1 MSKEF
6 VKAALREDAESH
18 VPAHPDLWPSIAKRV
33 HVTNRPQSR
42 IPRLRLAFNPRPLLM
57 AGALALLL
65 ISLWSIATFTQPVR
79 TVSAE
84 EIVARAAQVLTEE
97 PGAGLRTFHG
107 VYTFRYRHDPNSAFA
122 EQREETWFQTPA
134 RYARVTSNP
143 YSNGQDSAWFYGIE
157 DGFTYQHAPG
167 LNYIQMADLAFFHM
181 QDPTTTTLKIRPFS
195 PTSLESVLEVA
206 RRKLPPP
213 LNGKSD
219 PRPPYMYEV
228 KLMGEEQVLDRSAYV
243 VEMTLVPGAS
253 LQSPNM
259 QVPEKMKMWVDK
271 ELYAVLRIE
280 GWNAEGVVLQSGVYT
295 SFEVNGNT
303 QFDVLN
309 TLAPSGTDIVDI
321 RPVPDAATLDK
332 GWLEATQRAAYTV
345 FKPSRSLDSLMPG
358 RPFYNSRREVIS
370 QQYQG
375 HATLDMQSVVEVF
388 PAVATPDPEWSVRGA
403 KPKEVTLTK
412 LIITQGL
419 PSSIKADDMGNAVPV
434 HVANHQGFFY
444 SQDGANT
451 LIFDRDGT
459 RIKLSS
465 SPFFGVE
472 ALTSEQLVQIAE
484 TLQPVE
490 KK

>member
-1 MSKEF
+1 MG
-6 VKAALREDAESH
+6 
-18 VPAHPDLWPSIAKRV
+18 
-33 HVTNRPQSR
+33 
-42 IPRLRLAFNPRPLLM
+42 
-57 AGALALLL
+57 GALALLL
-65 ISLWSIATFTQPVR
+65 IGLWSISTFTQPTS

-84 EIVARAAQVLTEE
+84 EIVARAAQVVTEE
-97 PGAGLRTFHG
+97 PGTGLRSFHG
-107 VYTFRYRHDPNSAFA
+107 AYTFRYRNDPNGPFW

-134 RYARVTSNP
+134 RYVRVTSNP

-167 LNYIQMADLAFFHM
+167 LDYIQMADLAFFHM

-213 LNGKSD
+213 LNDKSD

-228 KLMGEEQVLDRSAYV
+228 KLVGEEQVWGRSAYV

-253 LQSPNM
+253 LQLPDR
-259 QVPEKMKMWVDK
+259 QVPEKMKLWVDK
-271 ELYAVLRIE
+271 ELYAVLRVE
-280 GWNAEGVVLQSGVYT
+280 GWNAEGVVLQSGAYK

-309 TLAPSGTDIVDI
+309 TVAPSGTDIVDI
-321 RPVPDAATLDK
+321 RPVPDAATIDK
-332 GWLEATQRAAYTV
+332 GWLVATQRAAFTV
-345 FKPSRSLDSLMPG
+345 FSPSSSIEGLTAG

-375 HATLDMQSVVEVF
+375 EALVQVQSVID
-388 PAVATPDPEWSVRGA
+388 ASGKSTPGPEWSVRGPQTR
-403 KPKEVTLTK
+403 KVMHTK
-412 LIITQGL
+412 LIIMQG
-419 PSSIKADDMGNAVPV
+419 PPTSIKVDGMGQGVPV
-434 HVANHQGFFY
+434 DVANLQGFFY

-459 RIKLSS
+459 RIKLYS
-465 SPFFGVE
+465 SPVADVA
-472 ALTSEQLVQIAE
+472 ALTSEQLVEIAE